1 MKKKNCNRTQTLPN
15 MVKPIFFWPSVSKP
29 NICRLPFCRLVDN
42 MKICQPKCL
51 LLSFHWGSFRFDCSD
66 RSQNIEKLSMGCPSN
81 HFCCQTIQISP
92 AIKTPPQCFEYTS
105 SKCFKCNCLL
115 DSLASNYTGGQP
127 LGKYCFEPGFS
138 YDQVHILI
146 WIRFLS
152 MKAKV
157 ACQWS
162 Y

>member
-1 MKKKNCNRTQTLPN
+1 MLLLSSELRLYPLWPN
-15 MVKPIFFWPSVSKP
+15 QFSSDLQSQNQIYAGCHFADLSH
-29 NICRLPFCRLVDN
+29 
-42 MKICQPKCL
+42 KCL

-92 AIKTPPQCFEYTS
+92 AIKTPPQCFEYTNTS
-105 SKCFKCNCLL
+105 SKCFKCNCLQ
-115 DSLASNYTGGQP
+115 DSVASSYTGGQP
-127 LGKYCFEPGFS
+127 LGKSCFEPGFS
-138 YDQVHILI
+138 YHQVPILI

-157 ACQWS
+157 PCHWS
-162 Y
+162 FL